1 MTTPE
6 QDWRT
11 PEVRR
16 AEAELDASMD
26 AMEEVL
32 RSAQELQDSL
42 RPAEEPVASEEDV
55 RAIEREAAKPDAPAE
70 LRALQRKVEAGE
82 LSWRDVLEG
91 RAYADPDVRAALEP
105 NLSRMG
111 TTYQLFQE
119 GHTLDEVVEAHRQSQ
134 QRRNDDDDDGGENIV
149 LRHDSW

>member
-1 MTTPE
+1 MSTPD

-16 AEAELDASMD
+16 AEAELDASME

-42 RPAEEPVASEEDV
+42 RPAEITATEEDI

-70 LRALQRKVEAGE
+70 LRALRAKVEAGD

-91 RAYADPDVRAALEP
+91 RAYDDPEVRAALEP
-105 NLSRMG
+105 NLGRMG

-134 QRRNDDDDDGGENIV
+134 RRNNDDDDDGGENIV

>member
-42 RPAEEPVASEEDV
+42 RPAEPTATEEDI
-55 RAIEREAAKPDAPAE
+55 RALEQAAARPDAPAE
-70 LRALQRKVEAGE
+70 LRALQRKVDAGE
-82 LSWRDVLEG
+82 LTWRDVLEG
-91 RAYADPDVRAALEP
+91 RAYEDPEVRAALEP
-105 NLSRMG
+105 NLARMG

-119 GHTLDEVVEAHRQSQ
+119 GHTLEEVVEAHRQS
-134 QRRNDDDDDGGENIV
+134 RRRDDDDDDGGDNIV